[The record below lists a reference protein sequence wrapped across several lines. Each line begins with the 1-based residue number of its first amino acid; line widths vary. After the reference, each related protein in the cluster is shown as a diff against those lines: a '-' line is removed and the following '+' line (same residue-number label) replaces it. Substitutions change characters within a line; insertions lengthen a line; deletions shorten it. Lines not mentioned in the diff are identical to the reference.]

1 MAHEKQ
7 VLLLNP
13 SLVDH
18 FYGSDWQP
26 VELPTPPL
34 GLLYL
39 ATYIRKA
46 GYEVNFVDL
55 SVDHL
60 SEKQYVDTLRNPDFI
75 LITCLTNAL
84 DNIDRII
91 QDIKS
96 VNDKCYIVCGGSHC
110 NETNQHIQGSDLT
123 VYGEAELVIVN
134 IMELL
139 SIGKSLENIP
149 GISYL
154 KDRKLIRNEGHNTI
168 SNLDIIDPPSLELA
182 QKKNYNFAYGIRIGS
197 ILPIITTRGCPFH
210 CSFCTYPTI
219 KYRERSVEDVI
230 REIQLSYMK
239 FKPKYLLINDDN
251 FLLKRKR
258 VEQFAD
264 AIIRHKI
271 KVKIILQGRADLA
284 DVALFRKLR
293 KAGVIVL
300 MFGIESANQD
310 VLNYYKKGTTI
321 EKIEKIIRIANRFGI
336 ITFSGFM
343 IGAPI
348 EQLSHFANNKQ
359 FLSKVPLD
367 FISIN
372 ILRFAFPSPLWL
384 KAHQEGKILKE
395 DLIVSA
401 NEKLSN
407 FTYEE
412 LMIVRADMLKSFYT
426 NPERILRIIYKVLI
440 NFGILLSFRVIQL
453 AWSRSL
459 SRRLE
464 DFYGNKI
471 QRKRK
476 SYSTKQV
483 SYC

>member
-7 VLLLNP
+7 VLLLSP

-18 FYGSDWQP
+18 FYGSAWQP

-34 GLLYL
+34 GLLYI
-39 ATYIRKA
+39 ATYIMKA
-46 GYEVNFVDL
+46 GYEVKFVDL

-60 SEKQYVDTLRNPDFI
+60 SEVQYVDELRKPDFI

-84 DNIDRII
+84 DNIHRII
-91 QDIKS
+91 RDIKS
-96 VNDKCYIVCGGSHC
+96 VNDTCHIICGGSHC
-110 NETNQHIQGSDLT
+110 NETSQHVQGSDLT

-134 IMELL
+134 IMERL
-139 SIGKSLENIP
+139 STGRSLENIP

-154 KDRKLIRNEGHNTI
+154 KDGKLLRNEGHNI
-168 SNLDIIDPPSLELA
+168 IDNLDLIDPPSIELSRE
-182 QKKNYNFAYGIRIGS
+182 KNYNYAYGIKIGRV
-197 ILPIITTRGCPFH
+197 LPIITTRGCPFH

-219 KYRERSVEDVI
+219 KYRERSVDDVLS
-230 REIQLSYMK
+230 EIELGIKK
-239 FKPKYLLINDDN
+239 FKPRYLMINDDN

-258 VEQFAD
+258 VERLAD
-264 AIIRHKI
+264 AVIRNKI
-271 KVKIILQGRADLA
+271 KIKIILQGRADLA
-284 DVALFRKLR
+284 DVELFRKLR

-310 VLNYYKKGTTI
+310 VLNYYNKGTTV

-348 EQLSHFANNKQ
+348 EHYAHFENNKQ
-359 FLSKVPLD
+359 FLAKVPLD
-367 FISIN
+367 FMSVN
-372 ILRFAFPSPLWL
+372 ILRFAFPSPLWW
-384 KAHQEGKILKE
+384 KAHREGKILE
-395 DLIVSA
+395 EELIVSA

-412 LMIVRADMLKSFYT
+412 LMVIRADMLKSFYT
-426 NPERILRIIYKVLI
+426 EPARILRIVYKVMI

-453 AWSRSL
+453 ALGRSL
-459 SRRLE
+459 AQTLE

-476 SYSTKQV
+476 CFNSKQV